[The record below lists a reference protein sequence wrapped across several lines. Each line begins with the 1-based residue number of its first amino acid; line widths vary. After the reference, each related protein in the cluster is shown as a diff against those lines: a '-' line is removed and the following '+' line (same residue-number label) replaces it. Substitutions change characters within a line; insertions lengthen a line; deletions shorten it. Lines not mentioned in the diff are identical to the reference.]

1 MREFTAVVTQRVEV
15 TIKANNIE
23 EANSIFDDLI
33 ANVTIDYY
41 GNQEIEIVSDN
52 TELLETDW
60 EIED

>member
-1 MREFTAVVTQRVEV
+1 MREFTAVDYQRVVV
-15 TIKANNIE
+15 TIKANNME
-23 EANSIFDDLI
+23 EAKSIFDDLI
-33 ANVTIDYY
+33 ANVTIDYH

>member
-15 TIKANNIE
+15 TIKANDIE
-23 EANSIFDDLI
+23 QANSIFDDLI